1 MELIKKANYRMF
13 GKNIYLIGINT
24 QGEKVFLEH
33 PSWDWGWY
41 WGFGYLETYTNNRQI
56 TRSKDISSH
65 SHFSNFDENNILNDW
80 HTLESCVLSVDNP
93 YKQNDLLKLKQMM
106 REALYLG
113 NEARETKSREYKNLT
128 RLHSDIIAMLTV

>member
-1 MELIKKANYRMF
+1 MELIKKTNYRMF

-33 PSWDWGWY
+33 PSWDCGWY

-56 TRSKDISSH
+56 TRSKDISGH

-80 HTLESCVLSVDNP
+80 HTLDSCVLSVDN
-93 YKQNDLLKLKQMM
+93 LLKLKQMM
-106 REALYLG
+106 REALQLG
-113 NEARETKSREYKNLT
+113 NEARETKSKEYKNLT
-128 RLHSDIIAMLTV
+128 QLHSAIIAMLTV